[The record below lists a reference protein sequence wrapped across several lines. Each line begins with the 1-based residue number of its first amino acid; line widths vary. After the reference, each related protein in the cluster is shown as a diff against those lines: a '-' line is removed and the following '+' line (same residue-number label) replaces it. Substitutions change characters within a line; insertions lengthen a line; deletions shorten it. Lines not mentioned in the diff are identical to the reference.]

1 MKTSRKKLDSVA
13 LAGLHRMTLGSQ
25 SSHINNQV
33 KSNET
38 ALFLWLRILSE
49 VVIIARGETVREA
62 VKDPGVAQIAGV
74 LSRDR

>member
-1 MKTSRKKLDSVA
+1 ML
-13 LAGLHRMTLGSQ
+13 
-25 SSHINNQV
+25 
-33 KSNET
+33 
-38 ALFLWLRILSE
+38 LSE